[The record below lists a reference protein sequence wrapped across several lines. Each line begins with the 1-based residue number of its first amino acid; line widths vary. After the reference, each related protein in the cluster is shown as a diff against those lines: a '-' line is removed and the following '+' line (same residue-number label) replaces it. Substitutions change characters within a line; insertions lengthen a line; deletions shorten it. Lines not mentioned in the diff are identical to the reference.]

1 MKRKTKGIAIGMV
14 ALATLFGGAQPAI
27 QAQQTNVP
35 ASERQ
40 TKPNEAIIP
49 QAKPGISRK
58 QSKSIIPGI
67 LPFIE
72 DNGYYNFT
80 SPIWYGKSQR
90 AKHFNK
96 KRHGKS
102 LRRKHSR

>member
-1 MKRKTKGIAIGMV
+1 MKRKSKGIAIGMV

-27 QAQQTNVP
+27 QAKQMNVP

-49 QAKPGISRK
+49 QSKPGISRK
-58 QSKSIIPGI
+58 AKKSIIPGI
-67 LPFIE
+67 EPFIE

-80 SPIWYGKSQR
+80 SPIWYGKNQR